1 MIIDCHTHI
10 FPEWIRGNRAVYCD
24 AEPAFRLLYQSPQ
37 SRMAGTDEIL
47 AAMDEEG
54 VDRSVVFGFPWE
66 DPETCQRHNDYILSA
81 VEKHPR
87 RLSGFS
93 CVNPGGKG
101 AAEEAARCLD
111 NGLCGVGELAFYGSG
126 ISPEIL
132 DQLAEIMALCRERGV
147 PVMIHTNESVG
158 HLYPGKAPISLQQI
172 YALAGAFPDNRI
184 ILAHWGGGIFFFN
197 LLKKEVRQTLANVY
211 FDTAASPFLYEPAI
225 YATAVQLAGVEKVL
239 FGSDFPLIRPTRYFK
254 EMASAGL
261 PQADMAKICGEN
273 SRRLLNL

>member
-10 FPEWIRGNRAVYCD
+10 FPEWIRENRAVYCD
-24 AEPAFRLLYQSPQ
+24 AEPAFRLLYESPQ

-47 AAMDEEG
+47 AAMDEDG

-66 DPETCQRHNDYILSA
+66 DTETCRRHNDYILSA

-87 RLSGFS
+87 RLSGFC
-93 CVNPGGKG
+93 CVDPGGKG
-101 AAEEAARCLD
+101 AVEEAARCLD

-126 ISPEIL
+126 ISREIL

-158 HLYPGKAPISLQQI
+158 HLYPGKAPISLEQI

-211 FDTAASPFLYEPAI
+211 FDTAASPFLYDPAI
-225 YATAVQLAGVEKVL
+225 YTTAVRLAGVKKVL
-239 FGSDFPLIRPTRYFK
+239 FGSDFPLIRPKRYFK

-261 PQADMAKICGEN
+261 PPADRAKICGEN
-273 SRRLLNL
+273 SRQLLNL